1 MGIIQKDA
9 LRTTVIS
16 YLGLVLGYLNKAFLF
31 LIFLNAEEVGLVN
44 LIVTVGLLFAQLAN
58 LGTVYATWRFFPFFR
73 NDSRKNYGFLLLNSL
88 VVCFGIVL
96 FSLIFFAFQS
106 KIATY
111 FSLKSPLFVAYYFW
125 VIPLGIGTVFFMLFE
140 NHMRGLHKNIL
151 PVFLQDIV
159 VRLVVTL
166 LLLLFGMGCFDFNQ
180 FFVLYLSAY
189 FIPAIFL
196 CFYLVKIG
204 ELHFSLKSITVPK
217 RFRKILL
224 SFSSYSYLNTLAAL
238 FVISMDAMMIAS
250 MLGLKE
256 TGVYTTMVYITSAIQ
271 VPYRSMIRVSSPI
284 IARFWKEKNMVG
296 MQSLYEKSSAVGLL
310 IGLLSFLMV
319 WTPRQELFSFLRAE
333 YSSGIYVLLFLMVG
347 RMVDM
352 YCGLNGT
359 IFATS
364 RKYKFDLVFTLF
376 LCVGI
381 FLLNMYLIPIYGING
396 AAFSTGFIYVFYNF
410 ARSFYIYKVYG
421 LHPFRWSQFKLI
433 GLFVLNLLVLELVS
447 SYFLKGHHFSPLE
460 NGLIILLKWMVIF
473 VAFVLPVVLLKL
485 ENESASFFHKS
496 VLFVK
501 NNYRKK
507 LKNKVD

>member
-31 LIFLNAEEVGLVN
+31 LIFLSAEEVGLVN

-96 FSLIFFAFQS
+96 FTIIFFAFQS

-125 VIPLGIGTVFFMLFE
+125 VIPLGIGTVFLMLFE
-140 NHMRGLHKNIL
+140 NYMRGLQKNIL

-159 VRLVVTL
+159 VRFVVTL
-166 LLLLFGMGCFDFNQ
+166 LLIGFGLGYLDFEQFLILHLF
-180 FFVLYLSAY
+180 AY
-189 FIPAIFL
+189 FIPAISL
-196 CFYLVKIG
+196 CFYLVKMG

-224 SFSSYSYLNTLAAL
+224 SFSSFSYLNTLAAL

-250 MLGLKE
+250 ILGLKQ

-284 IARFWKEKNMVG
+284 IARFWKEKNMKD
-296 MQSLYEKSSAVGLL
+296 MQSLYEKSSSVGLL
-310 IGLLSFLMV
+310 IGLLSFLAV
-319 WTPRQELFSFLRAE
+319 WTTRTELFSFLRAE
-333 YSSGIYVLLFLMVG
+333 YSDGIYALLFLMIG

-364 RKYKFDLVFTLF
+364 RKYMFDLAFTIF
-376 LCVGI
+376 LCAGI
-381 FLLNMYLIPIYGING
+381 FVMNLYLIPIYGITG

-410 ARSFYIYKVYG
+410 ARSYYIYRVYG
-421 LHPFRWSQFKLI
+421 LHPFKWTQFRLI
-433 GLFVLNLLVLELVS
+433 ALFVVVLVLIEGA
-447 SYFLKGHHFSPLE
+447 SYIFIHGQHFTTLQ
-460 NGLIILLKWMVIF
+460 NLIILLIKWFLILMLF
-473 VAFVLPVVLLKL
+473 LFPVVTLNL
-485 ENESASFFHKS
+485 ESESSRYFKIVMS
-496 VLFVK
+496 RIRTRV
-501 NNYRKK
+501 RP
-507 LKNKVD
+507 

>member
-1 MGIIQKDA
+1 MGIVQKDA
-9 LRTTVIS
+9 LRTTIIS
-16 YLGLVLGYLNKAFLF
+16 YLGLILGYLNKAFLF
-31 LIFLNAEEVGLVN
+31 LIFLSAEEVGLVN
-44 LIVTVGLLFAQLAN
+44 LIITVGLLFAQLAN
-58 LGTVYATWRFFPFFR
+58 MGTVYATWRFFPFFR
-73 NDSRKNYGFLLLNSL
+73 NPERKNYGFLLLNSL

-96 FSLIFFAFQS
+96 FTLLFYSFQS

-111 FSLKSPLFVAYYFW
+111 FSLKSPLFVSYYFW
-125 VIPLGIGTVFFMLFE
+125 VIPLGVGTVFFMLFE
-140 NHMRGLHKNIL
+140 NHMRGLQKNIL

-166 LLLLFGMGCFDFNQ
+166 LLIVFGLGYLNFEQFLILHLF
-180 FFVLYLSAY
+180 AY

-196 CFYLVKIG
+196 CFYLVKMG

-217 RFRKILL
+217 RFRKILF
-224 SFSSYSYLNTLAAL
+224 SFSSFSYLNTLAAL

-250 MLGLKE
+250 ILGLKQ

-284 IARFWKEKNMVG
+284 IARFWKEKNMKD
-296 MQSLYEKSSAVGLL
+296 MQSLYEKSSSVGLL
-310 IGLLSFLMV
+310 IGLLSFLAV
-319 WTPRQELFSFLRAE
+319 WTTRTELFSFLRAE
-333 YSSGIYVLLFLMVG
+333 YSEGIYALLFLMIG

-364 RKYKFDLVFTLF
+364 RKYMFDLAFTIF
-376 LCVGI
+376 LCAGI
-381 FLLNMYLIPIYGING
+381 FVMNLYLIPIYGIAG

-410 ARSFYIYKVYG
+410 ARSYYIYRVYG

-433 GLFVLNLLVLELVS
+433 GLFVLNLVALELVS
-447 SYFLKGHHFSPLE
+447 LYFLRGHHFSPLE
-460 NGLIILLKWMVIF
+460 NSVLILLKWIVIF
-473 VAFVLPVVLLKL
+473 VAFLLPIVLLKL
-485 ENESASFFHKS
+485 ENESASFFQKS
-496 VLFVK
+496 LLFVK

-507 LKNKVD
+507 GRNKVD